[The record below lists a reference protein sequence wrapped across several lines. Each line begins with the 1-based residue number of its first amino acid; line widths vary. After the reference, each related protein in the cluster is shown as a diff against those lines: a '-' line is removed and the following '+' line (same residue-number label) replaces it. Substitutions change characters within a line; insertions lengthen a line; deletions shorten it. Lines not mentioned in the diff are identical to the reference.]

1 MARNIIDIGV
11 EGNDGTGDSI
21 RESFRKTNENFRELY
36 AVFGIGGQISFS
48 NLDDVPN
55 DYTDQANKIVAVN
68 SAETGLEYLE
78 LVSDGAVTGDPLDDT
93 IKFNVTLSGKLLIQ
107 AGRTKTSNDPDP
119 ELGGHLNADTYAIG
133 NLTIN
138 DTVAS
143 EFASKY
149 GGNYTIHDLVP
160 DKKYTDSRYAK
171 ATEPGKMGGVRNEP
185 ADASEYTL
193 TATALTSTQD
203 LQIANHGLD
212 HASNGAEY
220 EYNTTTTA
228 PTGLTDETSY
238 FIRVVNNSAVA
249 LYPTKADALASTNKI
264 AITGSLPGGTH
275 TLVDKTYD
283 ATLDG
288 FWLSNEV
295 LPRKSV
301 VRRQGDK
308 MTGALYAH
316 DHPGALA
323 GATQLAADDLQVATK
338 RYVDSAET
346 TTASNLYVSTTGN
359 DGFATSAPAKAGRS
373 PSYAFRTIGAAAR
386 KAEEI
391 LIASKFELG
400 NYAQTITHD
409 EFTIPTTVTA
419 ADVKTIPAG
428 RSNMKTLI
436 DENIKFIRA
445 ETIAFINDTYPN
457 FVYNQEICS
466 RDVGLIVNAAK
477 LDALTG
483 NNANFLSRRAGIRYY
498 ASASGLAAITTQKTE
513 TLAAITFVKNLVNL
527 ILQNQQPASTYQS
540 LFEQYL
546 NTGLSTDATT
556 RNTVGAKFDI
566 VTDIINDGNAF
577 DAPAVVDGSVYQIKF
592 GNGTANAYVDQGD
605 PDNTDILPGKVV
617 RGKQSKAIGRVIS
630 YLSED
635 ANPGNGANTDI
646 LEMQLL
652 EPVEFIVGEEL
663 EYANEI
669 KFDQI
674 SIRVESGTYDE
685 DFPIKMPANVSL
697 KGDEFRRVIIRPK
710 DRASQ
715 SPWANT
721 YFYRDAEFDG
731 LRNDTG
737 SVTGVAEKN
746 LPNSGTTYVDP
757 LTGNPQGF
765 FGRHYLT
772 DPTQDYNVSNFGKT
786 NPGEFTNAS
795 KMISNNEDFIIEE
808 VIAYVDATYPSLVY
822 DRTKCRRD
830 TRYIVRGLVKD
841 LVDGGRK
848 ESLANQGAY
857 YAGAVAGQVTQTEAA
872 IQYISTL
879 ANDILQNNTITALQ
893 TDEPQIIDTS
903 LTAETNAYTN
913 LDALVDLVAYAFNS
927 NINTARNNKELD
939 VFLCND
945 GTIIRNCS
953 VTGHG
958 GFMMVLD
965 PDGQVKTKSPYCQTG
980 SSFSG
985 SLNRQAFR
993 GGMLVDAFVGNTPMN
1008 VVGVTNAFEIDVKSD
1023 TGEGLFIRRPQTPAP
1038 FYIEGRRFQVNA
1050 VRDYDQTTGT
1060 ATLIL
1065 DPSSNKKTGFTG
1077 TFYGSVDLSTAS
1089 SVNPIEITLQTAGN
1103 RSMLG
1108 NDFTQVNDLGYGLIV
1123 TNGGLS
1129 EMVSQFTYYC
1139 WTAYYANNGGQIRSL
1154 NGSNAYGEYG
1164 LVANGSDP
1172 NEIPDAVT
1180 IRDNMVKP
1188 ALTAQAATVLTFLGP
1203 IGFTAEAGHQVTQ
1216 GGASGTVVFETS
1228 GKKLYLKDVTGSFNE
1243 NDDVI
1248 LNDSSN
1254 IGAPDDVDNP
1264 DLTMAAEKLNIYAY
1278 DFPTKPQNTAEVDVL
1293 HPNGTKSR
1301 YEVTSVSRVKDF
1313 RVGGHIDVPYTATAT
1328 GSGAEFDIQ
1337 NIRSNTDSTGTGQ
1350 YVAHI
1355 RSPGSGYTVGDTF
1368 DIAGGE
1374 LDGTSANDCQV
1385 TVDSVDSA
1393 GVIQSVSAT
1402 GDVNIISS
1410 TPYYDGQV
1418 YTLKFSNE
1426 TAGYSNDGLTTALE
1440 ENNGIVFRQ
1449 NQTFILDNVNSPD
1462 EIKTRPSTAF
1472 ELDDKP
1478 GYTYRT
1484 TSFASTETTGEKL
1497 PGANQ
1502 TKMTIDSTFDY
1513 VRIIVDPDY
1522 TGTAVQPGFGGTTL
1536 GDTAG
1541 DVGIAI
1547 EPLTEVADI
1556 VRLRRGDMVF
1566 AWDGK
1571 THLITDYI
1579 ARSGYAIVKFVDYM
1593 DPYSPSGYET
1603 LNDTYNPGLNS
1614 TVVLS
1619 GTQTNTIRCG
1629 MQAGSAGDLTIEISL
1644 CRATGHDFLDIGTG
1658 SYNQSNYPNVLLGAP
1673 RAPNQAYEVQER
1685 SKGRVFYVSTD
1696 QDGFFRVGRFFTV
1709 DQGTGTVTFAGSIAL
1724 SNLDG
1729 IGFKRGVVVAEF
1741 STDDGMTQNGSDI
1754 VPTQNAVRGYVNR
1767 RLGWDHN
1774 GTLIGNIIGG
1784 GAIARNGT
1792 TAMTGNFNAGSFRLT
1807 NVAAPATGS
1816 DAANKTYVDTVAAG
1830 NSEFDNLRDTNIQR
1844 AGTDSSLSD
1853 NAVYNGQLVH
1863 YTGDK
1868 ILLLDGSAVTDGP
1881 FVTSFKNS
1889 IITSGSKRGWVQKV
1903 TTGTDPVLGSIIKI
1917 VYNDST
1923 LTGDAF
1929 TGNEDDI
1936 AQDEL
1941 QRGLDQSY
1949 LTYNGAAGVD
1959 ANFWVTCGLSYGVV
1973 LIGNAGSGYVAGE
1986 TFTLPGTA
1994 FTGGASPANDG
2005 TITIDTVNGSGGI
2018 TAVSITGTT
2027 GRTTRPVA
2035 EGAGVAPMLEKAN
2048 GRWNSASQIEFD
2060 VSQATD
2066 YLDVAYMIKD
2076 DSIVNADVNSA
2087 AAIAQSKLS
2096 MQAADTSAAAP
2107 GSFDQSLLGLAKFD
2121 SGDFDVTHG
2130 WVTLKSGSVDLADIE
2145 EIDDLKAL
2153 GNVSGAS
2160 ATPTEVSIT
2169 KNGAA
2174 DSLTMTKSDGKLRV
2188 GGLIVGA
2195 DDNYTILQP
2204 KTGAATTIQML
2215 TPGGATIF
2223 EAEGTADITA
2233 EFGAS
2238 IDIDNSG
2245 GDTQSAFQ
2253 AASTFA
2259 GEGRLSSDWVY
2270 TQFVEAA
2277 NEKDG
2282 TSTGIA
2288 LGAGTGKSA
2297 AGEIALVTNGDIGFK
2312 FTETGVVP
2320 DVTTTYNIG
2329 TSTLKY
2335 NTVYA
2340 DVFDGTATKAR
2351 YADLAENYLADVEY
2365 EIGTVVC
2372 LGGTK
2377 EITQNT
2383 TKGETSV
2390 IGVVSENP
2398 AYLMNSDLTGD
2409 FVTPVALTG
2418 RVKCKIIGKAKPGDM
2433 VVASSIP
2440 GYAMVDNSPGVG
2452 AVIGKVLEEKTTD
2465 DKGVIEVV
2473 VGRV

>member
-36 AVFGIGGQISFS
+36 AVFGIGGQISFA
-48 NLDDVPN
+48 NLDDVP
-55 DYTDQANKIVAVN
+55 DEYTDQANKIVAVN

-119 ELGGHLNADTYAIG
+119 ELGGHLNADEYAIG

-143 EFASKY
+143 QFASKY
-149 GGNYTIHDLVP
+149 GGNYTVHDLVP
-160 DKKYTDSRYAK
+160 DKKYTDARYAK
-171 ATEPGKMGGVRNEP
+171 ATEPGKMGGVRSEP

-193 TATALTSTQD
+193 TATATTSTQD

-212 HASNGAEY
+212 HASNGVEY
-220 EYNTTTTA
+220 KYSSTTSA
-228 PTGLTDETSY
+228 PTGLTNNTNY
-238 FIRVVNNSAVA
+238 FVRVINNSAIA
-249 LYPTKADALASTNKI
+249 LYPTKADALANTNKI
-264 AITGSLPGGTH
+264 NITTALPTGTH
-275 TLVDKTYD
+275 TLVDQTYD
-283 ATLDG
+283 ATLEG
-288 FWLSNEV
+288 FWLKNEV
-295 LPRKSV
+295 LPRQSV

-308 MTGALYAH
+308 MAGPLFAS

-323 GATQLAADDLQVATK
+323 GTTPLAEDDLQVATK
-338 RYVDSAET
+338 LYVDNAET
-346 TTASNLYVSTTGN
+346 TTASNLYVSTLGN
-359 DGFATSAPAKAGRS
+359 DNFTVTAPSKAGRS
-373 PSYAFRTIGAAAR
+373 PSYAFKTIGAAAR

-391 LIASKFELG
+391 QIASKFELG
-400 NYAQTITHD
+400 NYAQTITTD
-409 EFTIPTTVTA
+409 EFTVPTTVTA
-419 ADVKTIPAG
+419 AAIKTIPAG
-428 RSNMKTLI
+428 RTNMKTLI
-436 DENIKFIRA
+436 DENIKFIKA
-445 ETIAFINDTYPN
+445 ETIAFINDTYPS
-457 FVYNQEICS
+457 FVYNQDICA

-477 LDALTG
+477 LDSLTG

-498 ASASGLAAITTQKTE
+498 ASASGLAAINLQKTE
-513 TLAAITFVKNLVNL
+513 TVAAITFVKNLVNL
-527 ILQNQQPASTYQS
+527 ILQNQTPATTYQS
-540 LFEQYL
+540 LYTQYV
-546 NTGLSTDATT
+546 NTGLTTDSTT
-556 RNTVGAKFDI
+556 RSSISAKFDI

-577 DAPAVVDGSVYQIKF
+577 DAPAVVDGSVYQVKM
-592 GNGTANAYVDQGD
+592 GNGTLNSFVDQGN
-605 PDNTDILPGKVV
+605 PDNTDILPGKIV
-617 RGKQSKAIGRVIS
+617 RGKQSRAIGRVIS
-630 YLSED
+630 YISED
-635 ANPGNGANTDI
+635 STPANGANTDI
-646 LEMQLL
+646 LELQLL
-652 EPVEFIVGEEL
+652 EPIEFILGEEL

-674 SIRVESGTYDE
+674 TIRVESGTYEE
-685 DFPIKMPANVSL
+685 DFPIRIPANVSL
-697 KGDEFRRVIIRPK
+697 KGDEFRRVIIRPV

-715 SPWANT
+715 SPWANI

-737 SVTGVAEKN
+737 SVTGIAEPN
-746 LPNSGTTYVDP
+746 LPKMGTTYVDP

-772 DPTQDYNVSNFGKT
+772 DPTSDVNVSNFGKT
-786 NPGEFTNAS
+786 NPGKFTQAA
-795 KMISNNEDFIIEE
+795 KIISNNEDFIVEE

-830 TRYIVRGLVKD
+830 TRYIVQGLVTD
-841 LVDGGRK
+841 LKDGGRK
-848 ESLANQGAY
+848 QSLANQGAY
-857 YAGAVAGQVTQTEAA
+857 YAGAVAGQVTETEAA

-879 ANDILQNNTITALQ
+879 ANDLLQNNTITALSSEQ
-893 TDEPQIIDTS
+893 QIIDTS
-903 LTAETNAYTN
+903 LTAEATAYTN
-913 LDALVDLVAYAFNS
+913 LDALVDLVAYAFNA

-945 GTIIRNCS
+945 GNIVRNCS

-965 PDGQVKTKSPYCQTG
+965 PEGQVKTKSPYCQTG
-980 SSFSG
+980 SSFSAA
-985 SLNRQAFR
+985 LNRQAFR

-1008 VVGVTNAFEIDVKSD
+1008 VVGVTNPFEIDVESD
-1023 TGEGLFIRRPQTPAP
+1023 PNEGLFIRRPQTPAP

-1089 SVNPIEITLQTAGN
+1089 PGNPIEITLQTAGN

-1123 TNGGLS
+1123 NNGGLS

-1188 ALTAQAATVLTFLGP
+1188 ALTMQASTVLEFANP
-1203 IGFTAEAGHQVTQ
+1203 IGFVAEAGHEVTQ
-1216 GGASGTVVFETS
+1216 GGATGTVVIETS
-1228 GKKLYLKDVTGSFNE
+1228 GKKLYLKDVTGSFTTTGG
-1243 NDDVI
+1243 DVT

-1254 IGAPDDVDNP
+1254 LGAPDDVDNP

-1278 DFPTKPQNTAEVDVL
+1278 DFPSKPQNTAEVDIL
-1293 HPNGTKSR
+1293 HPNGTKAR
-1301 YEVTSVSRVKDF
+1301 YEVTSVSAVKDF
-1313 RVGGHIDVPYTATAT
+1313 RVGGHINVPYTATAT
-1328 GSGAEFDIQ
+1328 GNGAAFDIQ

-1350 YVAHI
+1350 YVPII
-1355 RSPGSGYTVGDTF
+1355 RAPGTGYSVGDTF
-1368 DIAGGE
+1368 DISGGE
-1374 LDGTSANDCQV
+1374 LDGTTANDCQI
-1385 TVDSVDSA
+1385 TVDTVDSA
-1393 GVIQSVSAT
+1393 GVIKSVSAT
-1402 GDVNIISS
+1402 GDVNIISC

-1426 TAGYSNDGLTTALE
+1426 TAGYSNDGLITALE
-1440 ENNGIVFRQ
+1440 EDVGIIFRQ
-1449 NQTFILDNVNSPD
+1449 NQTFILDNVNDPES
-1462 EIKTRPSTAF
+1462 IKTRPSTAF

-1478 GYTYRT
+1478 GFTYRT
-1484 TSFASTETTGEKL
+1484 TSFANTETTGERL

-1513 VRIIVDPDY
+1513 VRVIVDPDH
-1522 TGTAVQPGFGGTTL
+1522 TSDAVQPGFGGTTL
-1536 GDTAG
+1536 GATAG

-1556 VRLRRGDMVF
+1556 TRLRRGDMVF

-1579 ARSGYAIVKFVDYM
+1579 PRSGYAILKFTDYM
-1593 DPYSPSGYET
+1593 DPFSPSGYIT
-1603 LNDTYNPGLNS
+1603 LNDTYALGLHS
-1614 TVVLS
+1614 SVVLS

-1629 MQAGSAGDLTIEISL
+1629 MQAGSPGDLTIDISL

-1673 RAPNQAYEVQER
+1673 RAPNQSYEVQER

-1696 QDGFFRVGRFFTV
+1696 QDGFFHVGRFFTV

-1774 GTLIGNIIGG
+1774 GTLLGNIIGG
-1784 GAIARNGT
+1784 GAVARNGS

-1844 AGTDSSLSD
+1844 AGIDASLSD

-1868 ILLLDGSAVTDGP
+1868 ILFLDGSAVTDGP
-1881 FVTSFKNS
+1881 FVTNFKNS

-1903 TTGTDPVLGSIIKI
+1903 TTGTDPVIGSIIKI

-1929 TGNEDDI
+1929 TGNETDI

-1941 QRGLDQSY
+1941 QRGLDQTY

-1959 ANFWVTCGLSYGVV
+1959 ANFWVTCGLTYGVV

-2027 GRTTRPVA
+2027 GRATRPVA

-2087 AAIAQSKLS
+2087 AAIAQSKLA

-2121 SGDFDVTHG
+2121 SDDFDVTNG

-2145 EIDDLKAL
+2145 EIADLTAL

-2195 DDNYTILQP
+2195 DDTYTILQP

-2223 EAEGTADITA
+2223 EATGTTDITA

-2238 IDIDNSG
+2238 IDIGNSG
-2245 GDTQSAFQ
+2245 ADTQSNFQ
-2253 AASTFA
+2253 AASTYA
-2259 GEGRLSSDWVY
+2259 GEARLSSDWMY
-2270 TQFVEAA
+2270 TSFVEAA
-2277 NEKDG
+2277 TEKDG

-2288 LGAGTGKSA
+2288 LGAGTGKSS

-2312 FTETGVVP
+2312 FSDAGVLP
-2320 DVTTTYNIG
+2320 DVTNTYNIG
-2329 TSTLKY
+2329 SSTLKY

-2340 DVFDGTATKAR
+2340 TVFDGTATQAR
-2351 YADLAENYLADVEY
+2351 YADLAENYLADAEY
-2365 EIGTVVC
+2365 EIGTVIC
-2372 LGGTK
+2372 LGGAK
-2377 EITQNT
+2377 EITQST

-2390 IGVVSENP
+2390 FGVVSENP
-2398 AYLMNSDLTGD
+2398 GFLMNKDLTGD

-2418 RVKCKIIGKAKPGDM
+2418 RVKCKVIGRVKPGDM
-2433 VVASSIP
+2433 IVSSSIP
-2440 GYAMVDNSPGVG
+2440 GYGMTNSNPGVG
-2452 AVIGKVLEEKTTD
+2452 TVIGKALEEKTTD
-2465 DKGVIEVV
+2465 DKGVIEIV